1 MFQPKLILLLV
12 VALSLT
18 LPMSIVS
25 CDSGFPLTVT
35 DDFGRNV
42 TIASPPTRV
51 VSTAPSNTEIL
62 FALDLGER
70 VVGVT
75 SYCDWP
81 PVVPEKVSKGEL
93 TVIGGYAD
101 PSLEK
106 IVALNPDLVLAATD
120 LQFEF
125 VSVLQNRGIVVVAL
139 NPKNVSGVIYDIG
152 LVGTICGKTA
162 EANRLIENLQRR
174 ISYVDGRIAG
184 SSKPKVYY
192 ELWYDPLMSFGGN
205 TVFDELVAKAGG
217 QNIFHNITMMYP
229 IASSEIVIQRD
240 PEIIVVAE
248 GYMGGFLSSD
258 FEKRSGWGMIKAVK
272 EGKVYTIDENLIVRT
287 GPRIIEGLE
296 NLASIIH
303 PELFIGTISYNSS
316 ISVTSNATVF
326 AVIYDNSRSLLNFT
340 VIGRGGGASIRVNI
354 EKRLLKG
361 TPVVL
366 VDGVEKSVSVSE
378 SQEAYM
384 IDFSSGLS
392 TRQVVVGGTQTIPE
406 FEGRGVWI
414 AVVLALFVAT
424 LVTARRNR
432 SNAYLKTVKHSTFP
446 SARVR

>member
-1 MFQPKLILLLV
+1 MFPPKFTTLLILTILCIPLP
-12 VALSLT
+12 LS
-18 LPMSIVS
+18 MVRAE
-25 CDSGFPLTVT
+25 SGFPLTVD
-35 DDFGRNV
+35 DDFGRKV
-42 TIASPPTRV
+42 TIASPPTRI

-81 PVVPEKVSKGEL
+81 PVVPQKVSKGNL

-125 VSVLQNRGIVVVAL
+125 VSVLQNRGVVVVAL

-152 LVGTICGKTA
+152 LVGTICGKAT
-162 EANRLIENLQRR
+162 EANRLIEDLRRR
-174 ISYVDGRIAG
+174 ISYVDGRVAG
-184 SSKPKVYY
+184 SSTTPKVYY

-205 TVFDELVAKAGG
+205 TVFDELVTKAGG
-217 QNIFHNITMMYP
+217 QNIFHNTTVMYP
-229 IASSEIVIQRD
+229 IVSSEIVIQKD

-258 FEKRSGWGMIKAVK
+258 FEKRSGWGIIKAVK
-272 EGKVYTIDENLIVRT
+272 EGRVYTIDENLIVRT

-303 PELFIGTISYNSS
+303 PELFIGTINYNSS

-326 AVIYDNSRSLLNFT
+326 AIIYDNSRSLLNFT
-340 VIGRGGGASIRVNI
+340 VIGGGGGASIRVNI
-354 EKRLLKG
+354 AKKLLKG

-366 VDGVEKSVSVSE
+366 IDDIEKSVSVSE
-378 SQEAYM
+378 NQEAYM
-384 IDFSSGLS
+384 VDFSCGLS

-406 FEGRGVWI
+406 FGGRGVWI
-414 AVVLALFVAT
+414 AVVLALVVVT

-432 SNAYLKTVKHSTFP
+432 SEAYLKTVKHS
-446 SARVR
+446 RVPE

>member
-1 MFQPKLILLLV
+1 MFPPKLTLLLI
-12 VALSLT
+12 LISLCIP
-18 LPMSIVS
+18 LPVS
-25 CDSGFPLTVT
+25 MARAEAGFPLTVT

-42 TIASPPTRV
+42 TIASPPTRI

-81 PVVPEKVSKGEL
+81 TVVPEKVSKGEL

-152 LVGTICGKTA
+152 LVGTICGKAA

-184 SSKPKVYY
+184 SSTTPKVYY

-205 TVFDELVAKAGG
+205 TVFDELVTKAGG
-217 QNIFHNITMMYP
+217 QNIFHNTTVMYP
-229 IASSEIVIQRD
+229 IGSSEIVIQND
-240 PEIIVVAE
+240 PEFIVVAE

-258 FEKRSGWGMIKAVK
+258 FEKRSGWSIIKAVK
-272 EGKVYTIDENLIVRT
+272 EGKVYTINENLIVRT
-287 GPRIIEGLE
+287 GPRIIDGLE
-296 NLASIIH
+296 NIASIIH
-303 PELFIGTISYNSS
+303 PELFTGTISHNSS

-326 AVIYDNSRSLLNFT
+326 AVIYDNSRNLLNFS
-340 VIGRGGGASIRVNI
+340 VIGRGGTASVRVNI

-366 VDGVEKSVSVSE
+366 IDGVEKPVTVSE
-378 SQEAYM
+378 SQEAYA
-384 IDFSSGLS
+384 IEFTSGLS
-392 TRQVVVGGTQTIPE
+392 TRQVVVGGSQTIPE
-406 FEGRGVWI
+406 FKTFSTVFI
-414 AVVLALFVAT
+414 LAILAIFAVMRLRVDSTNLT
-424 LVTARRNR
+424 RRLR
-432 SNAYLKTVKHSTFP
+432 
-446 SARVR
+446 